1 MLLAEGG
8 MTISLRLVDSY
19 AKISNDINIA
29 IAKYINT
36 QFNKNKNTVLNQ
48 IRRSIP
54 IWLLES
60 PEIQSLSQEGI
71 EGSLNAQFGITRG
84 TSLEVIDQ
92 ITNAVSKSIYVE
104 IKPVTKKLTDGGIYF
119 YIQPSDFKNL
129 LQLPAGFILRDTYS
143 LHWLQWLLLEG
154 TKTVVFGYTYAPDN
168 TGVSGGGTMTSGGV
182 WRVPPQFAG
191 NANDNFITRVLLG
204 RDRELA
210 VILQGMFK

>member
-1 MLLAEGG
+1 

-154 TKTVVFGYTYAPDN
+154 TKTVVFGYTYTPDN
-168 TGVSGGGTMTSGGV
+168 TGVSGGGTMTFGGL